1 MTYTLVIH
9 DDGAVATIPPL
20 EEIATAFPVGEY
32 DLTVTRRRRHRTLS
46 QNRLMWLWFRCLE
59 DKSGQP
65 KEDFHTFY
73 KARFL
78 AYETVINDRV
88 VTLIGGT
95 RDLDTVRMTRFL
107 EQVQAH
113 AATEWGVTLPSP
125 DDPAFPHFLDKY
137 R

>member
-1 MTYTLVIH
+1 
-9 DDGAVATIPPL
+9 
-20 EEIATAFPVGEY
+20 
-32 DLTVTRRRRHRTLS
+32 
-46 QNRLMWLWFRCLE
+46 MWLWFRCLE
-59 DKSGQP
+59 ETSGQP

-73 KARFL
+73 KTLFL
-78 AYETVINDRV
+78 AYETVINDRA

-95 RDLDTVRMTRFL
+95 RNLDTARMTRFL

-125 DDPAFPHFLDKY
+125 DDPAFPRFLDKY